1 MKRQQVTL
9 ALTFHINKP
18 TQQLARVL
26 CVQLTLTNCL
36 KVSHLWT
43 ACCTS
48 TEISTITA
56 GVAKISP
63 LVVTEQ
69 ASWLMWLPNYGRGGG
84 LTNFLPVCFTP
95 CLEPQQLCFSSDVT
109 QKKTL
114 LVSQGN
120 STVKVVRPASC
131 WISFTGE
138 V

>member
-26 CVQLTLTNCL
+26 FLQLTLANCL

-48 TEISTITA
+48 TEISTITP

-69 ASWLMWLPNYGRGGG
+69 ASWLMWLPNYGGGVYEF
-84 LTNFLPVCFTP
+84 LTSMFYSMCRTSTIII
-95 CLEPQQLCFSSDVT
+95 SSDVT
-109 QKKTL
+109 HKKTL